1 MSIPLSKQRGI
12 VADLVALILIADG
25 ELASR
30 ELAALDQ
37 HNMADLLGLPRDV
50 LVQAVIDRCRG
61 LLARGDGDGGE
72 AVRVLDLEQVERMLD
87 SVTDPALRIVACRAM
102 LVLSKADGRISTP
115 EQTLLRHALSRW
127 SLSLADLSA

>member
-1 MSIPLSKQRGI
+1 MNIPLSKQRGI

-61 LLARGDGDGGE
+61 LLARGDGGE

-102 LVLSKADGRISTP
+102 LVLSKADGRISAP

>member
-1 MSIPLSKQRGI
+1 MNLSLSVQRAT

-37 HNMADLLGLPRDV
+37 HRIAELLGIERDV
-50 LVQAVIDRCRG
+50 LVQAVIDRCRA
-61 LLARGDGDGGE
+61 LLARGTGE
-72 AVRVLDLEQVERMLD
+72 AVRVLDLEQFEQMLD
-87 SVTDPALRIVACRAM
+87 RVTDPALRLLACRAM
-102 LVLSKADGRISTP
+102 FVLSKSDGRISAP

-127 SLSLADLSA
+127 SLALADLAA

>member
-1 MSIPLSKQRGI
+1 MSIPLSKQRS
-12 VADLVALILIADG
+12 VAADLVALILIADG

-37 HNMADLLGLPRDV
+37 HNIADLLGLPRDV

-61 LLARGDGDGGE
+61 LLARVDGGE
-72 AVRVLDLEQVERMLD
+72 ALRVLDLEQVERMLD
-87 SVTDPALRIVACRAM
+87 SVTDPGLRILACRAM
-102 LVLSKADGRISTP
+102 LVLSKADGRISMP

>member
-12 VADLVALILIADG
+12 AADLVALILIADG
-25 ELASR
+25 ELARR

-37 HNMADLLGLPRDV
+37 HNIAELLGLPRDV

-61 LLARGDGDGGE
+61 LLARGDGRE

-87 SVTDPALRIVACRAM
+87 SVTDPGLRILLGRAM
-102 LVLSKADGRISTP
+102 LVLSKADGRISAP

-127 SLSLADLSA
+127 SLSLAELTA